1 MCVDSILDL
10 SAFFFIL
17 YFKIASSPSPTLLYH
32 LDLDHA
38 FTVCTFRAAAHQR
51 REQERP
57 QRRAVQWSM
66 GRMRR
71 ARMPGRRGAGD
82 LAVARRGCRR
92 PQVPLAV
99 SVRTVQEGL
108 SADSHAVYT
117 CGS

>member
-38 FTVCTFRAAAHQR
+38 FTVRTFRAAAHHDASR
-51 REQERP
+51 SGP
-57 QRRAVQWSM
+57 SAVRCNGQC
-66 GRMRR
+66 RMRR